1 MIGQIRG
8 ILIHKQPPHLLVDVQ
23 GVAYEIEA
31 PMTTFYKLPDIS
43 VEVTLFTH
51 LTIRDDAHLLFGFAT
66 HDERTMFRT
75 LIKVNGVGAKMALT
89 ILSGMEADHFAQC
102 IRDGDAD
109 SLVRLPGVGKKTAE
123 RLIIEMRDRL
133 KDWELSSITSRSAD
147 NAPGRASSQSDD
159 AVSALIALGYKP
171 QEASRLVF
179 AVATDELTSE
189 EIIRE
194 ALRAFVKK

>member
-51 LTIRDDAHLLFGFAT
+51 LAIRDDAHLLFGFAT

-147 NAPGRASSQSDD
+147 NALGRASSQSDD

>member
-31 PMTTFYKLPDIS
+31 PMTTFYKLPDTG

-51 LTIRDDAHLLFGFAT
+51 LAIRDDAHLLFGFAT
-66 HDERTMFRT
+66 HNERTMFRT

-102 IRDGDAD
+102 IRDGDAL

-133 KDWELSSITSRSAD
+133 KDWELSSVASSSAD
-147 NAPGRASSQSDD
+147 NALGRASSQSDD

-179 AVATDELTSE
+179 AVATDEMTSE
-189 EIIRE
+189 EIIRG
-194 ALRAFVKK
+194 ALKAFIKK